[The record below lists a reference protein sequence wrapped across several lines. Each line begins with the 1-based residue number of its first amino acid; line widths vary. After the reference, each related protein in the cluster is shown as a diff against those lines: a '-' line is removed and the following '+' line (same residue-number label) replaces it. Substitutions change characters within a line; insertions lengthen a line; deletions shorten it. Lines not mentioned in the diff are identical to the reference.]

1 MSFRAPPQ
9 AKVLNIFQEWHV
21 GFHGTRASSVQPI
34 LNNGSLLMAGKDN
47 FRCLYGNQLTQ
58 SGSWLDYN
66 NFIDFCMQVY
76 K

>member
-47 FRCLYGNQLTQ
+47 FNSASRETTSEWFLA
-58 SGSWLDYN
+58 
-66 NFIDFCMQVY
+66 FICIE
-76 K
+76 